1 MGQVGIS
8 SLWSGQELIHLKWWS
23 VKTKHLDLKRG
34 FSLGK
39 KMYADGKIDAFGLVA
54 LKEIILR

>member
-1 MGQVGIS
+1 MVWAGIKS
-8 SLWSGQELIHLKWWS
+8 FLKWWS
-23 VKTKHLDLKRG
+23 VKTKHLDLKKG

-39 KMYADGKIDAFGLVA
+39 KMYADGLLVA

>member
-1 MGQVGIS
+1 MVWAGIKS
-8 SLWSGQELIHLKWWS
+8 FLKWWS